1 MRICVVNLTTKEI
14 VDDVYESNL
23 NKKKYCEKYNLDY
36 RFYLG
41 RASKRHAQWDKIQC
55 VMQNL
60 PEYDYIVWIDSDA
73 IFNNFEVSIID
84 LIKNNQRYDALF
96 CSDVCYSEGQNHL
109 LINTGVMI
117 FKNSEWSFDILDK
130 VWKSIG
136 EYSIENL
143 NKHSYDGFPHEQGKL
158 CEILLREDETKYKIF
173 SSNVFNQHPNSS
185 NENTFII
192 HFMGSR
198 QTQNH
203 IETFKNAVRISN
215 KKLNIDYQL
224 KENINYIKLRKL
236 DMCVVSSYTDNIS
249 SVADIT
255 SPNKKDYCK
264 KHAYD
269 LVINKGRLSLRHPGW
284 DKIKLIL
291 NQMDT
296 NTCDYFVW
304 IDNDAYITNK
314 NLRFDFICNN
324 YSSKNF
330 IICSEQE
337 FDKQQLDDTID
348 FNNLQNLRLINT
360 GVFIVKNNE
369 WGRKFLED
377 IWNTK
382 SNTNQGINCS
392 HAEIHTNSFT
402 YDFWPFE
409 QGPLHIV
416 LSQRQPSEYIVLK
429 NYIMNIFKHQHK
441 KYHFVCHF
449 VGTHNNAQGIL
460 DYISSLKE
468 IDVSEKILIQDDKKH
483 TVYCKGKE
491 CYLTYKI
498 YQDNNDTDKFI
509 LKYIWDFSN
518 INEENLS
525 HCFRINNSK
534 EISFGSE
541 KFGNIVYKKDDTIE
555 HSYDWF
561 GEKEWIKI
569 ITC

>member
-14 VDDVYESNL
+14 VDDVYEANL

-55 VMQNL
+55 LMQNL

-73 IFNNFEVSIID
+73 IFNNFDVSIID
-84 LIKNNQRYDALF
+84 LIKNNQQYDALF

-109 LINTGVMI
+109 LVNTGVMI
-117 FKNSEWSFDILDK
+117 FKNSEWSFDVLGR
-130 VWKSIG
+130 VWSSVS
-136 EYSIENL
+136 EYKLENL
-143 NKHSYDGFPHEQGKL
+143 SKHSYEGFPHEQGKL

-173 SSNVFNQHPNSS
+173 PSDVFNQHPNSS

-203 IETFKNAVRISN
+203 IETFKSKVRASN
-215 KKLNIDYQL
+215 KKLNINNQTI
-224 KENINYIKLRKL
+224 KNIDYIKLRPL
-236 DMCVVSSYTDNIS
+236 DICIVSSYTDNIS
-249 SVADIT
+249 GIADIT
-255 SPNKKDYCK
+255 RPNKENYCK
-264 KHAYD
+264 RQGYD
-269 LVINKGRLSLRHPGW
+269 LLINKGRLSLRHPGW

-291 NQMDT
+291 SQMDT
-296 NTCDYFVW
+296 NNCDYFVW
-304 IDNDAYITNK
+304 IDNDAYITNE

-324 YSSKNF
+324 YFSKNF
-330 IICSEQE
+330 IICSEQG
-337 FDKQQLDDTID
+337 FDKEQLDETIN

-360 GVFIVKNNE
+360 GVFIIKNNE
-369 WGRKFLED
+369 WSRKFLEE

-382 SNTNQGINCS
+382 SNTNKGIDNS
-392 HAEIHTNSFT
+392 HAEIRTNSFT
-402 YDFWPFE
+402 YDSWPFE

-416 LSQRQPSEYIVLK
+416 LSQQSVEDYKILK
-429 NYIMNIFKHQHK
+429 NYVMNTFKNQHR

-449 VGTHNNAQGIL
+449 VGTQNNQQSIIE
-460 DYISSLKE
+460 YISGLKE
-468 IDVSEKILIQDDKKH
+468 LDILNKTLVQDNKKH
-483 TVYCKGKE
+483 TVYFKNKK

-498 YQDNNDTDKFI
+498 YQDNNSNKFI
-509 LKYIWDFSN
+509 LTYTWDFSN
-518 INEENLS
+518 TGEKNLS

-534 EISFGSE
+534 EIPFGSE
-541 KFGNIVYKKDDTIE
+541 KSGSIIYKKNDIIE
-555 HSYDWF
+555 HSCDWF

-569 ITC
+569 ITY

>member
-14 VDDVYESNL
+14 IDDVYSSNL
-23 NKKKYCEKYNLDY
+23 NKKKYCEKYKLDY
-36 RFYLG
+36 RFYVG

-73 IFNNFEVSIID
+73 IFNNFNISIIN
-84 LIKNNQRYDALF
+84 LINNNKEYDALF

-109 LINTGVMI
+109 LVNTGVMI
-117 FKNSEWSFDILDK
+117 FKNTEWSFDILDK
-130 VWKSIG
+130 VWNSVG
-136 EYSIENL
+136 EYAIENL
-143 NKHSYDGFPHEQGKL
+143 NKHSYEGFPHEQGKL

-173 SSNVFNQHPNSS
+173 PSDAFNQHPNSS

-203 IETFKNAVRISN
+203 IETFKNRVRVSN
-215 KKLNIDYQL
+215 TKLNIDESL
-224 KENINYIKLRKL
+224 KENINYIKLKPL
-236 DMCVVSSYTDNIS
+236 DICVVSSYTDNIS
-249 SVADIT
+249 NVADIT
-255 SPNKKDYCK
+255 LPNKEDYCK
-264 KHAYD
+264 RHGYD
-269 LVINKGRLSLRHPGW
+269 LLINKGRLSLRHPGW

-291 NQMDT
+291 RQMDT
-296 NTCDYFVW
+296 ATCDYFVW

-337 FDKQQLDDTID
+337 FHGEKLDSFID

-360 GVFIVKNNE
+360 GVFIIKNNE
-369 WGRKFLED
+369 WGKKFLED

-382 SNTNQGINCS
+382 SNTNQGIDCS
-392 HAEIHTNSFT
+392 HTEIHSNSFT

-416 LSQRQPSEYIVLK
+416 LSQRMDHEYKILK
-429 NYIMNIFKHQHK
+429 NYMMNIFKHQHK
-441 KYHFVCHF
+441 KHHFICHF
-449 VGTHNNAQGIL
+449 VGTHNNAQSIS
-460 DYISSLKE
+460 DYIAGLKE
-468 IDVSEKILIQDDKKH
+468 IDVSDKILIQDSIKH
-483 TVYCKGKE
+483 TVYFKEKE

-498 YQDNNDTDKFI
+498 YKNNNNKFI
-509 LKYIWDFSN
+509 LRYDWDFSN
-518 INEENLS
+518 VDEENLS
-525 HCFRINNSK
+525 HCFKINSNK

-541 KFGNIVYKKDDTIE
+541 KFGTIIYNKDDVIE

-561 GEKEWIKI
+561 GEKEWKKI
-569 ITC
+569 I